1 MSNQK
6 GFCNY
11 LIVFFLL
18 QSLFTFGQTEIETN
32 YRLRI
37 KKAVG
42 EIKLD
47 GVLDE
52 KDWLD
57 ADATTPFWQQF
68 PFDTSY
74 AKQQSEVRLTFDDEN
89 IYVSFVAYQPKQ
101 YVVQSLKR
109 DFPQGGGTDLVII
122 NFDTFKDKQNAFHFA
137 ISPYGVQR
145 EGLLSNSNEISNDWD
160 NKWSVEVTNK
170 DDKWIVEA
178 VIPFKTLRY
187 KVVAGENTWNIHLYR
202 SNLLIN
208 ERSSWTPM
216 PRGFP
221 GNSIAFGGTLVWDT
235 PPPESSANIS
245 LIPYVIGSF
254 DKDYLKAKPS
264 LFANGV
270 GMDAKV
276 AITPSLNLDLT
287 VNPDFAQVEVDQQ
300 VTNLSRFE
308 LFFPERRQFF
318 LENADLF
325 GGFGFSRVN
334 PFFSRRIGLLTSPV
348 TGYTEK
354 NAIVAGARL
363 SGKVNNKL
371 RVGLLNM
378 QTEKDERLGLPSN
391 NFTVGVVQQRIF
403 TRSNISAIIVN
414 KQNTDRYNRT
424 VGLEYNLASS
434 NGRWSG
440 KFFHQQLFSGKDLD
454 GQFSQGLRLKYS
466 SPIFGAE
473 TQLENV
479 GANYRPEVGFVPRK
493 NYIRNSSNASYLYY
507 PKGKLS
513 KYINSFVL
521 NPDWDLFYGKNESR
535 LLDGDAALFSSI
547 NFQNNARINFAFF
560 RMDYTYLF
568 GDFDPSGKNDPI
580 RTLKAGSD
588 YLYMSNRIGFQTNNS
603 SKFYATGDLRY
614 GNYFNGKITNLA
626 MTANMRTQPYA
637 LFGIGMSYNRIR
649 LPEGFNNSD
658 LWIISPRIDLTMS
671 RSLFLTAL
679 SQYNNQTNNMNLNI
693 RCQWRFKPASD
704 FFLVYTDNYFTE
716 DFTSAEGRFF
726 NAFQSKN
733 RALVMK
739 CNYWFNI

>member
-1 MSNQK
+1 MSNHRSLSI
-6 GFCNY
+6 FAII
-11 LIVFFLL
+11 LFLL
-18 QSLFTFGQTEIETN
+18 QSWLAFGQTEIESK
-32 YRLRI
+32 YRLLI

-52 KDWLD
+52 SDWEL
-57 ADATTPFWQQF
+57 ADVTTPFWQQF

-74 AKQQSEVRLTFDDEN
+74 AKQQSEVRFTFDDEN
-89 IYVSFVAYQPKQ
+89 IYVSYVVSQPKQ

-145 EGLLSNSNEISNDWD
+145 EGLLSNGSVVSNDWD
-160 NKWSVEVTNK
+160 NKWKVEVTNEV
-170 DDKWIVEA
+170 DRWIVEA
-178 VIPFKTLRY
+178 SIPFKTLRY
-187 KVVAGENTWNIHLYR
+187 KVVPGENTWNIHLFR
-202 SNLLIN
+202 NNLLIN

-216 PRGFP
+216 QRGFP

-235 PPPESSANIS
+235 PPPKPGANIS
-245 LIPYVIGSF
+245 LIPYVISSV
-254 DKDYLKAKPS
+254 DKDYLNDKPS
-264 LFANGV
+264 LFGRGV

-276 AITPSLNLDLT
+276 GVSASLNLDLT

-325 GGFGFSRVN
+325 GNFGFSRVN

-348 TGYTEK
+348 TGFTEK
-354 NAIVAGARL
+354 NAILAGARL
-363 SGKVNNKL
+363 SGKINNKL

-378 QTEKDERLGLPSN
+378 QTERDERLGLQSN
-391 NFTVGVVQQRIF
+391 NFTVGVIQQRLF
-403 TRSNISAIIVN
+403 TSSNISVIIVN
-414 KQNTDRYNRT
+414 KQNSDRYNRT
-424 VGLEYNLASS
+424 LGLEYNLASA

-440 KFFHQQLFSGKDLD
+440 KAFHQQLFTGSDLD
-454 GQFSQGLRLKYS
+454 GQYSQGFRMEYS
-466 SPIFGAE
+466 SPIFGVE

-479 GANYRPEVGFVPRK
+479 GANYRPEVGFVPRR
-493 NYIRNSSNASYLYY
+493 NYVRNSSSSSYRYY
-507 PKGKLS
+507 PRGRLS
-513 KYINSFVL
+513 KYINSFGL
-521 NPDWDLFYGKNESR
+521 TPDWDLFYGKKEER
-535 LLDGDAALFSSI
+535 ILDGDAALFGSI
-547 NFQNNARINFAFF
+547 SFQNNARITCAFF

-568 GDFDPSGKNDPI
+568 GDFDPSGKNDA
-580 RTLKAGSD
+580 TSSLKAGTD
-588 YLYMSNRIGFQTNNS
+588 YLYMSNRIGFQTNNA
-603 SKFYATGDLRY
+603 KRIYATGDLRF
-614 GNYFNGKITNLA
+614 GEYFNGTISNA
-626 MTANMRTQPYA
+626 SITANMRTQPYA
-637 LFGIGMSYNRIR
+637 LFGLGMSYNRIR

-658 LWIISPRIDLTMS
+658 LWIISPRIDLTMT
-671 RSLFLTAL
+671 RSLFITGL

-704 FFLVYTDNYFTE
+704 FFLVYADNYFTE